1 MGVACVIQRCLQRLK
16 FFFQLRPEL
25 CDQAGDGIGY
35 RSVRGRQVFA
45 QGLVVEFGEQAL
57 EPRDRAGAAG
67 APLALA
73 DIQQDLVQ
81 AGASLAGFFIG
92 FQGGANSGFLQRGSG
107 QGGPPGLS

>member
-1 MGVACVIQRCLQRLK
+1 MRDQTGDRVRD
-16 FFFQLRPEL
+16 RP
-25 CDQAGDGIGY
+25 
-35 RSVRGRQVFA
+35 VRGRQVVA

-73 DIQQDLVQ
+73 DVEQDLVQ

-92 FQGGANSGFLQRGSG
+92 FQGGTDIGFLQRGSG